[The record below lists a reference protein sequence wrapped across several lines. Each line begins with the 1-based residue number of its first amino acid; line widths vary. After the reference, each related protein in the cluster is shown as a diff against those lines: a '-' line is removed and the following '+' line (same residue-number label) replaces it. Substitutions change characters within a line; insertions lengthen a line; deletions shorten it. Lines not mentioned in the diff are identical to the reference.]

1 MRKNPE
7 FEELFDDDF
16 EVTYEEYVPNEYRS
30 SNDIYNDY
38 DDDDDYYDD
47 DYDDYDYNSNGR
59 DSKKKKRNVMMKTV
73 TMITPIPMTVPKRKN
88 EEKILKY
95 LWLHL
100 SEKEDVS
107 FPTFPLL

>member
-16 EVTYEEYVPNEYRS
+16 EV
-30 SNDIYNDY
+30 
-38 DDDDDYYDD
+38 
-47 DYDDYDYNSNGR
+47 
-59 DSKKKKRNVMMKTV
+59 RNTFQMNIGQVTTSITTMMMMTIIMMTIIMMMTMKMNTTKVMMKTV

>member
-38 DDDDDYYDD
+38 DDDDDYMMTIIMMMTMKM
-47 DYDDYDYNSNGR
+47 NTT
-59 DSKKKKRNVMMKTV
+59 KVMMKTV